1 MAHRSVVARC
11 PLPCLPC
18 PPCLAACGCGWLR
31 SCAPGLLVP
40 GLVLAHEQ
48 SLVLERREHHPRTQS
63 RCTIHHPV
71 RVSEVETPPH
81 SAAKQS
87 WQQLVLV
94 PVPVPVLAPELVLQL
109 ELQAERPSVMLP
121 ALVGRS

>member
-1 MAHRSVVARC
+1 MLVLVLVQVLVQALVQV
-11 PLPCLPC
+11 LVLV
-18 PPCLAACGCGWLR
+18 
-31 SCAPGLLVP
+31 LVP
-40 GLVLAHEQ
+40 GLVRLLVRLLVRVLVLEHEQ
-48 SLVLERREHHPRTQS
+48 SLVLERLEHHPRTQS

>member
-1 MAHRSVVARC
+1 M
-11 PLPCLPC
+11 
-18 PPCLAACGCGWLR
+18 
-31 SCAPGLLVP
+31 P

-87 WQQLVLV
+87 RQQLVLV
-94 PVPVPVLAPELVLQL
+94 PVQVPMLVLAPELVLQL